1 MLRFIH
7 GALCA
12 ILGSLF
18 AVQAVAADTFPNRPI
33 RLIVPF
39 SPGGGTDISARI
51 LSKPL
56 GETLGTTIVVDNR
69 PGAGT
74 IIGTSIA
81 IKAEPDGYTLFLG
94 TISVAVNPAIY
105 KKLPYDVQKDLAPIS
120 RVSTQPSVIVV
131 HPSFPAKTIKEFLTM
146 ARAKPDAY
154 NFGSPGFGT
163 AGHLAAE
170 LLWQKVGAKLVH
182 IPFKGTGPALN
193 ALLGN
198 QITVYMSSLASALPH
213 IEQRRLRALAVSTAK
228 RAGPLPNVPTLKEE
242 GVDFE
247 YGPWY
252 GLFAPIKTPKKLIDQ
267 INKATLTALK
277 SPELLHLFER
287 QGLLATPTTPQEFA
301 EYIASEKAK
310 WAVAA
315 RTAKIP
321 MQ

>member
-1 MLRFIH
+1 MLRFVH
-7 GALCA
+7 GALYA

-146 ARAKPDAY
+146 ARAKPDA
-154 NFGSPGFGT
+154 
-163 AGHLAAE
+163 
-170 LLWQKVGAKLVH
+170 
-182 IPFKGTGPALN
+182 
-193 ALLGN
+193 
-198 QITVYMSSLASALPH
+198 
-213 IEQRRLRALAVSTAK
+213 
-228 RAGPLPNVPTLKEE
+228 
-242 GVDFE
+242 
-247 YGPWY
+247 
-252 GLFAPIKTPKKLIDQ
+252 
-267 INKATLTALK
+267 
-277 SPELLHLFER
+277 
-287 QGLLATPTTPQEFA
+287 
-301 EYIASEKAK
+301 
-310 WAVAA
+310 
-315 RTAKIP
+315 
-321 MQ
+321 